1 MHQDEFADLRT
12 RLAGLRI
19 FLHARRLLHARG
31 LRAMAAGAPRPDEIV
46 KPILAEIAALKA
58 RLRSLG
64 A

>member
-1 MHQDEFADLRT
+1 MRPDEIADLRA

-19 FLHARRLLHARG
+19 FLHARRL
-31 LRAMAAGAPRPDEIV
+31 RATLGVVQRRDDIV
-46 KPILAEIAALKA
+46 KPILAEIADLKA